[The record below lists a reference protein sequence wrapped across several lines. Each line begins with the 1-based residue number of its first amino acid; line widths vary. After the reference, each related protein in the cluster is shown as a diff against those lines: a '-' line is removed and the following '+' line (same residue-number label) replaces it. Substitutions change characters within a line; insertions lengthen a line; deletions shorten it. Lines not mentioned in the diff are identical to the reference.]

1 MSELTILIIADKNNA
16 GSISALIESIRAF
29 NDVPSLT
36 TVLFDNEAGP
46 ELRNWGSAQEDIVF
60 VYSDEG
66 EIPFGKAVMDAV
78 RGLPIIGDLLI
89 VPGTHMLIPGTL
101 SGMMKIMDLNK
112 GNAVIGANFLGS
124 RYYGLGRDFLID
136 NYKELAEYSM
146 SCNYGPYETD
156 RLDPDGTIL
165 IGRSFLEQIVDI
177 SQLDKL
183 DEKEFKNAICAM
195 AEEIDAKV
203 LVDRADFW
211 GDNSAETHNAEKNDG
226 VILSICVPTYNRGKI
241 ALDLGEKL
249 LKDRAEY
256 GLEDE
261 VEVFFS
267 DNGSEM
273 GKEEYVILKELAE
286 KNKNYEYV
294 RNPENLGF
302 EGNMMNVYKKCKGK
316 WALILSDED
325 RLNFAVL
332 KVYIMYLKKHTE
344 IAVMKGYTDRM
355 YARNKPLYVNRGAT
369 AIDAFF
375 VQGNYVSGVIYN
387 RDILTEKIVDEMH
400 ALFAGGENRAYFWY
414 PHLFWDAYGLLNGS
428 FASSDLP
435 LVIEGETGYSA
446 DKVIGSKIMKY
457 AYPDER
463 IAQGLGY
470 LKLIGY
476 LNIKEDSLATRI
488 FLMAFQKTLVLV
500 NLNIKEYAN
509 EGIDCSSIVDE
520 MADRF
525 KEAFT
530 GEGFSDKKACYHI
543 IERFIESN
551 RKSFK
556 QAYTKG

>member
-101 SGMMKIMDLNK
+101 SGMMKIMDINK

-183 DEKEFKNAICAM
+183 DETEFKNAICAM

-226 VILSICVPTYNRGKI
+226 VIL
-241 ALDLGEKL
+241 
-249 LKDRAEY
+249 
-256 GLEDE
+256 
-261 VEVFFS
+261 
-267 DNGSEM
+267 
-273 GKEEYVILKELAE
+273 
-286 KNKNYEYV
+286 
-294 RNPENLGF
+294 
-302 EGNMMNVYKKCKGK
+302 
-316 WALILSDED
+316 
-325 RLNFAVL
+325 
-332 KVYIMYLKKHTE
+332 
-344 IAVMKGYTDRM
+344 
-355 YARNKPLYVNRGAT
+355 
-369 AIDAFF
+369 
-375 VQGNYVSGVIYN
+375 
-387 RDILTEKIVDEMH
+387 
-400 ALFAGGENRAYFWY
+400 
-414 PHLFWDAYGLLNGS
+414 
-428 FASSDLP
+428 
-435 LVIEGETGYSA
+435 
-446 DKVIGSKIMKY
+446 
-457 AYPDER
+457 
-463 IAQGLGY
+463 
-470 LKLIGY
+470 
-476 LNIKEDSLATRI
+476 
-488 FLMAFQKTLVLV
+488 
-500 NLNIKEYAN
+500 
-509 EGIDCSSIVDE
+509 
-520 MADRF
+520 
-525 KEAFT
+525 
-530 GEGFSDKKACYHI
+530 
-543 IERFIESN
+543 
-551 RKSFK
+551 
-556 QAYTKG
+556 